1 MDSDE
6 AAKKGSD
13 LEGEFIGL
21 VGTVSIGDVI
31 DFFGELE
38 SRPAAFALEYVDE

>member
-1 MDSDE
+1 MDLDE
-6 AAKKGSD
+6 AAQKGSD

-21 VGTVSIGDVI
+21 AGTISIGDVV

-38 SRPAAFALEYVDE
+38 SRPAAFALEYVD